1 MKLGFA
7 VKVLEQPNLK
17 SHDSRRW
24 QNEPHLSVS
33 LAYLRDIFVHL
44 RRKGIQM
51 YRLSSDLA
59 PYVTHPDMPQF
70 HRQIEE
76 CAVELAAVGEMARE
90 AGLRLSFHPGVHV
103 VLNAPDESIAARSA
117 QHVIAQARM
126 LDAMGLG
133 SEAVVVVHVGGVYEG
148 KGAAMERFVARYEAL
163 PEAARRRLALENDE
177 SSYSIPDI
185 YRIHRATGIRLVFDY
200 LHFLNHNPEGMPAAE
215 ALALALST
223 WPPDVTPKIHFSSPR
238 TEMRVLQRADGRGQ
252 VLRPPLWTQH
262 ADFVNPFEFI
272 AFLRAVSNGR
282 EFDVMLEV
290 KGKDLALLRLRQDLE
305 RLAPD
310 LAARLTAG
318 ARKGVRESPT
328 AWDVALAPE
337 RWPEEDE
344 EEGEEGEELVLVAV
358 MNNRRDFEIARDQ
371 GWYRIP
377 LKRAPRQVGADYLA
391 FYQTKAFGPEKWA
404 VNYYAPI
411 KRYRI
416 VTRAELLPEE
426 ADHPR
431 AHDRYYKVEIGPLQ
445 RLPRPI
451 PSRRLRR
458 ITFIPTTLGRLLSAR
473 EINDLWCG
481 GPSEEALWEAFKRS
495 GLDAERRYVVREVR
509 ASYQVD
515 FAIFCREGQV
525 AVACSGEPPVPKHPL
540 AEGWSLLWFTPQQL
554 EEDLPACVAAV
565 NEAVERLGGP
575 VNS

>member
-7 VKVLEQPNLK
+7 VKVLGQPNLK
-17 SHDSRRW
+17 SHDTRRW

-33 LAYLRDIFVHL
+33 LVYLRDIFVYL
-44 RRKGIQM
+44 RRRGIQM

-59 PYVTHPDMPQF
+59 PYVTHPDMPHF

-76 CAVELAAVGEMARE
+76 CTVELAAMGEVARE
-90 AGLRLSFHPGVHV
+90 AGLRLSFHPAVHV

-117 QHVIAQARM
+117 EHLIAQARM
-126 LDAMGLG
+126 LDIMGLG
-133 SEAVVVVHVGGVYEG
+133 PEAVVVVHVGGVYED
-148 KGAAMERFVARYEAL
+148 KAAAMERFVARYGRL
-163 PEAARRRLALENDE
+163 PEATRCRLALENDD
-177 SSYSIPDI
+177 SSYSIHEV
-185 YRIHRATGIRLVFDY
+185 YRIHQATGMRLVFDH
-200 LHFLNHNPEGMPAAE
+200 LHFLNHNPEGLSAAE
-215 ALALALST
+215 ALTLALNT

-238 TEMRVLQRADGRGQ
+238 TEMRIIQRADRGQ

-272 AFLRAVSNGR
+272 AFLRATGDGWD
-282 EFDVMLEV
+282 FDVMLEV

-310 LAARLTAG
+310 LAARLPSE
-318 ARKGVRESPT
+318 ARERVRESPP
-328 AWDVALAPE
+328 AWDVALPPE
-337 RWPEEDE
+337 GWPEEDE
-344 EEGEEGEELVLVAV
+344 EERGEGEELVLVAV
-358 MNNRRDFEIARDQ
+358 MNNRRDFEVARDR
-371 GWYRIP
+371 GWYRVP
-377 LKRAPRQVGADYLA
+377 LKRAPRRIGADYLA

-411 KRYRI
+411 RRYRI

-431 AHDRYYKVEIGPLQ
+431 ANDRYYKVEIGPLQ

-458 ITFIPTTLGRLLSAR
+458 ITFIPTTLRRLLSAQ

-481 GPSEEALWEAFKRS
+481 GPSEETLWEAFKRN
-495 GLDAERRYVVREVR
+495 GLDTERRYVVREAR
-509 ASYQVD
+509 ASYEVD

-525 AVACSGEPPVPKHPL
+525 AVACSGDPSLSRPP
-540 AEGWSLLWFTPQQL
+540 AEGWSLLWFTLQQL

-565 NEAVERLGGP
+565 NEAVERLGGSGD
-575 VNS
+575 V

>member
-7 VKVLEQPNLK
+7 VKVLGQPNLK
-17 SHDSRRW
+17 SHDTRRW

-33 LAYLRDIFVHL
+33 LAYLRDIFVYL
-44 RRKGIQM
+44 RRRGIQM

-59 PYVTHPDMPQF
+59 PYVTHPDMPHF

-76 CAVELAAVGEMARE
+76 CTIELAAVGEMARE
-90 AGLRLSFHPGVHV
+90 AGLRLSFHPGIYV
-103 VLNAPDESIAARSA
+103 VLNAPDEAIAVRSA
-117 QHVIAQARM
+117 QHLIAQARM

-133 SEAVVVVHVGGVYEG
+133 PEAVVVVHVGGVYED
-148 KGAAMERFVARYEAL
+148 KGAAMERFIARYGRL
-163 PEAARRRLALENDE
+163 PEAARRRLALENDD
-177 SSYSIPDI
+177 SSYSIFDI
-185 YRIHRATGIRLVFDY
+185 YRIHRATGIPLVFDH
-200 LHFLNHNPEGMPAAE
+200 LHFLNHNPEGLSASE
-215 ALALALST
+215 SLTLALST

-238 TEMRVLQRADGRGQ
+238 TEMRIIQQPDRGQ

-272 AFLRAVSNGR
+272 AFLRATGNGR
-282 EFDVMLEV
+282 DFDVMLEV

-310 LAARLTAG
+310 LAARLPSEA
-318 ARKGVRESPT
+318 KESVRESPP

-337 RWPEEDE
+337 GWPEEDE
-344 EEGEEGEELVLVAV
+344 EEREGGEELVLVAV
-358 MNNRRDFEIARDQ
+358 MNNRRDFEVARDR

-391 FYQTKAFGPEKWA
+391 LYQTKAFGPEKWT

-411 KRYRI
+411 RRYRI

-431 AHDRYYKVEIGPLQ
+431 AQDRYYKVEIGPLQ

-458 ITFIPTTLGRLLSAR
+458 VTFIPTTLRRLLSAQ

-481 GPSEEALWEAFKRS
+481 GPSEEALWEAFKRG
-495 GLDAERRYVVREVR
+495 GLDAERRYVVREAR
-509 ASYQVD
+509 AGYQVD

-525 AVACSGEPPVPKHPL
+525 AVACSDDPSLSHPP
-540 AEGWSLLWFTPQQL
+540 AEGWSLLRFTPQQL

-565 NEAVERLGGP
+565 NEAVERLGGAGD
-575 VNS
+575 V